1 MSDLVRLRALVE
13 ADLAPLHRWYQ
24 DPSLWDHLVGD
35 FVVREE
41 AEAVADTAPPWLT
54 PSPTEVRL
62 AIVDTAQGWL
72 AGLVAL
78 APIDPAAG
86 EAEFQI
92 FPGRT
97 GDARPRPWRCSHPR
111 RRSST
116 RSMNW
121 GSGASGCGCCR
132 PTRPRCAPMLRSASS
147 STSPSSPRLAVALV
161 DIAVIAMR
169 VTDAVFRER
178 LGAYARRSV
187 TR

>member
-41 AEAVADTAPPWLT
+41 AEAVAYMRRWLT

-62 AIVDTAQGWL
+62 AIVDTAQGSL

-86 EAEFQI
+86 EAEFHI
-92 FPGRT
+92 FLGEPAMRGR
-97 GDARPRPWRCSHPR
+97 GL
-111 RRSST
+111 
-116 RSMNW
+116 
-121 GSGASGCGCCR
+121 GGAA
-132 PTRPRCAPMLRSASS
+132 TAA
-147 STSPSSPRLAVALV
+147 ALV
-161 DIAVIAMR
+161 HAFDELGLWRVWLRVLQTNAAALRTYASLGFEPDAAVVATARKRGADIAVIALR

-178 LGAYARRSV
+178 RGAYARRSA